1 MIKQNPLKPAHTVKK
16 ELLAKRFDQWF
27 FEGVDDIDNIA
38 NNPNIMSIKKRYN
51 VKGNFSF
58 ELFIW
63 FINYSPFTSTW
74 KYYVLYA
81 HTYTHTDT
89 THMYYFK
96 MA

>member
-1 MIKQNPLKPAHTVKK
+1 M
-16 ELLAKRFDQWF
+16 FC
-27 FEGVDDIDNIA
+27 EGVDDIDNIA
-38 NNPNIMSIKKRYN
+38 NNPNTMSIKKRYN

-81 HTYTHTDT
+81 HTYTHTHT
-89 THMYYFK
+89 HTHTHAHTHMYYFK